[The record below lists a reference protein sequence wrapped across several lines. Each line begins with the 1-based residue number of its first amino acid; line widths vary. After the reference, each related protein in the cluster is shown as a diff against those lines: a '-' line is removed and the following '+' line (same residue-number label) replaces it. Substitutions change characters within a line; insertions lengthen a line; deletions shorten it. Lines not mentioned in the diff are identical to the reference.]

1 MKKIIP
7 VLNIL
12 LFFFVIIW
20 CVQKY
25 LNNGFQDLTD
35 FIIPIVLIILFL
47 YDLYSSKKGKF
58 EEANETELR
67 EEKAFNYFCYTVI
80 LCSLF
85 FQYFNNR
92 LDWSDLILPSI
103 ILLTI
108 LFPKLE
114 KFI

>member
-12 LFFFVIIW
+12 LFFLVIIW

-35 FIIPIVLIILFL
+35 FIIPIVLMILFL

-67 EEKAFNYFCYTVI
+67 EEKVFNYFCYTVI
-80 LCSLF
+80 VGSLF

-103 ILLTI
+103 VLLTI

>member
-1 MKKIIP
+1 MSGLNFLLFYCMINQKIIP

-47 YDLYSSKKGKF
+47 YDLYSSKKGKD
-58 EEANETELR
+58 
-67 EEKAFNYFCYTVI
+67 VSPP
-80 LCSLF
+80 SLTSF
-85 FQYFNNR
+85 KYNKITINR
-92 LDWSDLILPSI
+92 
-103 ILLTI
+103 
-108 LFPKLE
+108 FAV
-114 KFI
+114 